1 MERRTLTGSRERTL
15 IPDVKK
21 QRSKGGGVA
30 ALVWPLEGNF
40 KGKPSLCLHYPV
52 INVMMMMTNDDDDKR
67 YRECTISDHEDD
79 NGDSNN
85 DRC

>member
-1 MERRTLTGSRERTL
+1 MERRTLKGSRERTL

-21 QRSKGGGVA
+21 QGSKGGGVA
-30 ALVWPLEGNF
+30 ALVWRW
-40 KGKPSLCLHYPV
+40 KGTSKGSLRCVFITSHKC
-52 INVMMMMTNDDDDKR
+52 NDDDDKR